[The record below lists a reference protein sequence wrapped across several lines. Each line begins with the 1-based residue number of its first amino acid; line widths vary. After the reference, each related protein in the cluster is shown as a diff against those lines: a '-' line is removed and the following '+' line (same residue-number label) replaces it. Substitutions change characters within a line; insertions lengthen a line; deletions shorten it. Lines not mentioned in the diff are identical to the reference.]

1 MSENGGLWWKGRYY
15 RVNEDHS
22 LVEMAVD
29 VPCYWEA
36 ESWKKEGRGG
46 HCLCEYPREKIP
58 CRECLEEQQ

>member
-1 MSENGGLWWKGRYY
+1 MERRYS

-22 LVEMAVD
+22 LVEMVVD

-36 ESWKKEGRGG
+36 ESWKKGGG

-58 CRECLEEQQ
+58 GRECLEEQQ